1 MIAPPAVLQVLLQD
15 RPSTTHE
22 RIRRTCVASRI
33 TGGWSCV
40 WSSADGLGC
49 ATQIVE
55 DEELTR

>member
-1 MIAPPAVLQVLLQD
+1 MTIPPAVLDALLRD
-15 RPSTTHE
+15 RPAPAHE
-22 RIRRTCVASRI
+22 RIKRTVTATRI
-33 TGGWSCV
+33 AGGWSCV